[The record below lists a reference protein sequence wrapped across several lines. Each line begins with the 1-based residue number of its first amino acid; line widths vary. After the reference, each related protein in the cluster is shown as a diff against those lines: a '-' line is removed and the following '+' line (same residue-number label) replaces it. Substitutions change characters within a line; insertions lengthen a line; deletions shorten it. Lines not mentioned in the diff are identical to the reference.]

1 MHITV
6 KACES
11 QEAGGPVPSQLA
23 DTPGATQMPFT
34 CALEITRRATSC
46 WCNTDSCVHS
56 CAGQWPLMTAPQL
69 ALRITLA
76 ALCAPGSCPARGVA
90 RQHAR
95 IAARHTYRGAAV
107 RFAQLP
113 VPCMAGE
120 CPVPCVLFLL
130 VSLPAIAVHNDC
142 GATAAWHASA
152 PQSSLFVLRCLHAV
166 SGAAYSGLGC
176 LPSFFFSV
184 VLGSYAR
191 ASPVSCCCACVLA
204 WQRLTAARLRSA
216 AVLALLSVPL
226 LAAGAP
232 ASFAEQ
238 ADPSGAPMAAPTLA

>member
-1 MHITV
+1 
-6 KACES
+6 
-11 QEAGGPVPSQLA
+11 
-23 DTPGATQMPFT
+23 
-34 CALEITRRATSC
+34 
-46 WCNTDSCVHS
+46 
-56 CAGQWPLMTAPQL
+56 MTAPQL

-95 IAARHTYRGAAV
+95 IAARHTYRGAAA

-120 CPVPCVLFLL
+120 RPVPCVLFFLI
-130 VSLPAIAVHNDC
+130 SLPAIAVHNDC
-142 GATAAWHASA
+142 RATAAWHACA
-152 PQSSLFVLRCLHAV
+152 PQSRLFDSRCLHLCRALHTLAW
-166 SGAAYSGLGC
+166 AACQG
-176 LPSFFFSV
+176 FFCIF
-184 VLGSYAR
+184 GSHAR
-191 ASPVSCCCACVLA
+191 ASSVRCCCACVLA

-238 ADPSGAPMAAPTLA
+238 ADPSVAPMDAASHAWRPVV